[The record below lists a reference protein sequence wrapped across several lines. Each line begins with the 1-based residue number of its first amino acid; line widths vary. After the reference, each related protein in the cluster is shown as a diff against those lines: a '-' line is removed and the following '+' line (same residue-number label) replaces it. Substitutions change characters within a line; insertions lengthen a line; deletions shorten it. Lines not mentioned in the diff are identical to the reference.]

1 MPMTVAIATV
11 ISILA
16 IAAMAWTAKSMLRV
30 PVCPICLGVGGTWLW
45 MLVARHYGVEFD
57 STMLAVLLGASAV
70 GVAYQLEKRL
80 PEGRSAL
87 LWKSLFI
94 PFGLAA
100 AYGVA
105 LPNWTVLA
113 AAAVVLLIVA
123 GIFLA
128 PVQAEPKDSA
138 AVGKLREQMKKCC

>member
-1 MPMTVAIATV
+1 MTAVLTSV
-11 ISILA
+11 LSILA
-16 IAAMAWTAKSMLRV
+16 IAALAWTAKRMLRA
-30 PVCPICLGVGGTWLW
+30 PVCPICMGVGGTWLW
-45 MLVARHYGVEFD
+45 MVVARYLGLAFD
-57 STMLAVLLGASAV
+57 TSMLPVLLGGSAV

-113 AAAVVLLIVA
+113 TALVALLIVA
-123 GIFLA
+123 GIFFA
-128 PVQAEPKDSA
+128 PLQEEPRDSA
-138 AVGKLREQMKKCC
+138 AVEKLQEQMKKCC